1 MDEID
6 LLKGFRDDM
15 PEPTTDAWVRARAAI
30 SAAGGEAK
38 AKAKAKGTTRA
49 RFFRPLYAATLA
61 AVAAVAAITGA
72 LLSESP
78 TPASTG
84 GTMDVV
90 RAMVAA
96 AISNEAGSIVVT
108 QSETVLANGT
118 TSTGEWWDD
127 PWTAQPGDTVQ
138 QVGRDFEGGNLTRSW
153 YLSFVVPQSDRIS
166 PGDDYQLGQH
176 GTTVDYTD
184 HTWSAAP
191 PPSVTLPPGLDMLA
205 SSMRL
210 IGNPTVGSQKTIEL
224 QSISPTVTFT
234 LWINATDSLPLQSET
249 IGKGYTEQEQYQFQ
263 PPTAS
268 NLKRF
273 SPSVPTGFTESR
285 AQGVAS

>member
-30 SAAGGEAK
+30 AAAGGEPKVKNK
-38 AKAKAKGTTRA
+38 AKTTMRA
-49 RFFRPLYAATLA
+49 RWFRPLYAATLA
-61 AVAAVAAITGA
+61 VVAAVAATTGA

-78 TPASTG
+78 EPASA
-84 GTMDVV
+84 GTLSVV

-96 AISNEAGSIVVT
+96 AISNDAGSIVVT
-108 QSETVLANGT
+108 QSETVLADGT

-153 YLSFVVPQSDRIS
+153 YVSFVVPQSDRLK

-210 IGNPTVGSQKTIEL
+210 IGYPVVGSQKTIEL
-224 QSISPTVTFT
+224 QSVSSTQTFT
-234 LWINATDSLPLQSET
+234 LWISAADSLPLQSET

-263 PPTAS
+263 PPTAR
-268 NLKRF
+268 NLARF
-273 SPSVPTGFTESR
+273 TPSVPAGFTESR
-285 AQGVAS
+285 MQGVAS